1 MYIGAGEDHMSKT
14 PATPQAGSPDAKAG
28 GFLAEPLDP
37 LRYGH
42 GMGSPLE
49 CDGLALGMIRRGA
62 RVLDVGC
69 GVGDFSA
76 TVRDRL
82 GAEVTGI
89 EPDAARAA
97 EARRRGLTVSERVLD
112 EVLADQAERMA
123 GQFDVVLYMD
133 VLEHLADPGA
143 ELRAARRALAPGGA
157 VIASIP
163 NVAHW
168 SVRTELLRGRFDYAR
183 YGIMDATHL
192 RWFTART
199 VRTLFESAGLRVV
212 EHRYSA
218 GIHFDCYRRWP
229 WRWLPGRVRRPLIVQ
244 GVRLRPH
251 LFGAQHVVRAV
262 SA

>member
-1 MYIGAGEDHMSKT
+1 MYIGAGEDHMRKS
-14 PATPQAGSPDAKAG
+14 PAMMRPDSPDAKAG

-42 GMGSPLE
+42 GMGSPVE
-49 CDGLALGMIRRGA
+49 CDGLALGMIPRGA

-76 TVRDRL
+76 QVRDGL
-82 GAEVTGI
+82 GATVMGI
-89 EPDAARAA
+89 EPDAVRAA
-97 EARRRGLTVSERVLD
+97 ESRRRGLTVSEQVLG
-112 EVLADQAERMA
+112 DQPEGAL
-123 GQFDVVLYMD
+123 GQFDAVLYMD
-133 VLEHLADPGA
+133 VLEHLSDPGA
-143 ELRAARRALAPGGA
+143 ELRAACEVLAPGGA

-168 SVRTELLRGRFDYAR
+168 SVRVDLLRGHFDYAR

-218 GIHFDCYRRWP
+218 GIHFDCYRRRP
-229 WRWLPGRVRRPLIVQ
+229 WRWLPGRVRRPLILQ
-244 GVRLRPH
+244 GVRLRPR

-262 SA
+262 RQ

>member
-1 MYIGAGEDHMSKT
+1 MSKS
-14 PATPQAGSPDAKAG
+14 PAMVGAESPDAKAG

-42 GMGSPLE
+42 GMGSPVE
-49 CDGLALGMIRRGA
+49 CDGLALGMIPRGA

-76 TVRDRL
+76 QVRDRL
-82 GAEVTGI
+82 DASVTGI

-97 EARRRGLTVSERVLD
+97 ESRRRGLTVSEQVL
-112 EVLADQAERMA
+112 
-123 GQFDVVLYMD
+123 GQQPEGALGEFDVVLYMD

-143 ELRAARRALAPGGA
+143 ELQAARAVLAPGGA

-168 SVRTELLRGRFDYAR
+168 SVRMDLLRGRFDYAR

-199 VRTLFESAGLRVV
+199 VHALFASAGLSVV

-218 GIHFDCYRRWP
+218 GIHFDCYRRRP

-262 SA
+262 RR

>member
-1 MYIGAGEDHMSKT
+1 MSKS
-14 PATPQAGSPDAKAG
+14 PASTLPDSPDAKAG

-37 LRYGH
+37 FRYGH
-42 GMGSPLE
+42 GMGSPVE
-49 CDGLALGMIRRGA
+49 CDGLALAMIPRGA

-69 GVGDFSA
+69 GIGDFSA
-76 TVRDRL
+76 RVRDSL
-82 GAEVTGI
+82 GATVTGI

-97 EARRRGLTVSERVLD
+97 ESRRRGLTVSEQVL
-112 EVLADQAERMA
+112 EAQPEGAM
-123 GQFDVVLYMD
+123 GPFDVVLYMD

-143 ELRAARRALAPGGA
+143 ELRAARRVLAPGGA

-168 SVRTELLRGRFDYAR
+168 SVRMDLLRGRFDYAR

-212 EHRYSA
+212 EHRHSA
-218 GIHFDCYRRWP
+218 GIHFDCYRRRP
-229 WRWLPGRVRRPLIVQ
+229 WRWLPGRVRRPLVLG
-244 GVRLRPH
+244 GVRLRPE